1 MKKDKK
7 EIKEYNEEGLEDLP
21 LATMVIQEYQKTN
34 NNLIKSKSIWI
45 ALTMI
50 LLLFLTIETV
60 YIIVTWD
67 TMHPEAGI
75 IRVKCDD

>member
-7 EIKEYNEEGLEDLP
+7 EIKKYNEEGIEDLP